1 MSFPLTDTDLA
12 IWLSNFAR
20 VFRAHAT
27 DLGFTAAD
35 VASTYNDAAMF
46 AYLVNVDLPTYEKAF
61 ATRVSYKELIKT
73 GPIGAR
79 GEELPPS
86 PPVTL
91 PPNQVEPGIVPRLHE
106 LVGRIKA
113 APNYTNELAREFGF
127 DDDESITRTELAL
140 AKPSGRAIGQPDSEV
155 RVEFTKSAFDG
166 VLIESRRTG
175 QQEWSRLAIDKFS
188 PYVDSRPL
196 VRGDKPEVR
205 EYRMRFLM
213 HDVPVGEWSDI
224 LVATASA

>member
-1 MSFPLTDTDLA
+1 
-12 IWLSNFAR
+12 
-20 VFRAHAT
+20 
-27 DLGFTAAD
+27 LG
-35 VASTYNDAAMF
+35 
-46 AYLVNVDLPTYEKAF
+46 
-61 ATRVSYKELIKT
+61 
-73 GPIGAR
+73 
-79 GEELPPS
+79 
-86 PPVTL
+86 
-91 PPNQVEPGIVPRLHE
+91 
-106 LVGRIKA
+106 
-113 APNYTNELAREFGF
+113 REFGF
-127 DDDESITRTELAL
+127 NDDESFARTELAI

-196 VRGDKPEVR
+196 ARGGKPEVR